1 MISLK
6 QVLNGIISIGSMVV
20 GRENRD
26 GEWDIFVNGE
36 EVGWVGTRD
45 VEEDEDFVFNSDI
58 RCINL
63 EKVLGF
69 GS

>member
-36 EVGWVGTRD
+36 EVGWIGTRD

>member
-1 MISLK
+1 M
-6 QVLNGIISIGSMVV
+6 NGIVGIGSMVV

-26 GEWDIFVNGE
+26 GEGDVFVNGK

-58 RCINL
+58 GGINL

>member
-1 MISLK
+1 
-6 QVLNGIISIGSMVV
+6 MVV

>member
-1 MISLK
+1 MISLE